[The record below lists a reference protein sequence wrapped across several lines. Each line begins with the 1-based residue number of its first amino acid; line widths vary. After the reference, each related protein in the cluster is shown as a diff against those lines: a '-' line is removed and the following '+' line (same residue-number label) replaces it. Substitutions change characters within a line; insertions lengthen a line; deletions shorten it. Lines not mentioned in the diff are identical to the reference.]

1 MPAERKPLA
10 RKDLTKYD
18 PIPIYYYTEKDGLN
32 RITVLKEAGKESY
45 LVAGRYFGV
54 NDDARL
60 YNPLSEEERGEV
72 EKLLK
77 IRSRDA
83 SISFL

>member
-1 MPAERKPLA
+1 MQVEKRPLA
-10 RKDLTKYD
+10 RKDLAKYES
-18 PIPIYYYTEKDGLN
+18 IPIYYYTERDSLN

-45 LVAGRYFGV
+45 LVAGRYTGV
-54 NDDARL
+54 DDKARL
-60 YNPLSEEERGEV
+60 YIPLSEEERGEI

-77 IRSRDA
+77 LRSRDA

>member
-1 MPAERKPLA
+1 MPAEKRLLA
-10 RKDLTKYD
+10 RRELTKYES
-18 PIPIYYYTEKDGLN
+18 IPIYYYTEKDSLN

-45 LVAGRYFGV
+45 LVAGRYVGV
-54 NDDARL
+54 NDDARQ
-60 YNPLSEEERGEV
+60 YSPLSDEERGEV

-83 SISFL
+83 AISFL

>member
-1 MPAERKPLA
+1 MPAEKRPLP
-10 RKDLTKYD
+10 KKELSKYES
-18 PIPIYYYTEKDGLN
+18 IPLYYYTEKDSLN
-32 RITVLKEAGKESY
+32 RITILKEAGKETY
-45 LVAGRYFGV
+45 LVAGRYASV
-54 NDDARL
+54 SDDARL
-60 YNPLSEEERGEV
+60 YSPLSEEERGEV

>member
-1 MPAERKPLA
+1 MPAEKRSLA

-18 PIPIYYYTEKDGLN
+18 SIPIYYYTEKDSLN

-45 LVAGRYFGV
+45 LVAGRYVGV

-60 YNPLSEEERGEV
+60 YNPLSGDEKGEV

>member
-1 MPAERKPLA
+1 MPAEKRPLA
-10 RKDLTKYD
+10 RKELPKYE
-18 PIPIYYYTEKDGLN
+18 PIPIYYYTEKDSLN

-45 LVAGRYFGV
+45 LVAGRYAGV
-54 NDDARL
+54 NDDSRL

-83 SISFL
+83 SIGFL